1 MNAMRTLSVLLL
13 LSVSGVLHA
22 QERDT
27 SAQTILSLLDY
38 VAVEYPSFVREGV
51 VLDAGEYAEQIEF
64 SGQVRELIA
73 GLPANPERAQW
84 EARADALHAMIQSK
98 RDGAR
103 VAGLAREIQRG
114 LIAAYDIAVA
124 PAHAPNVAAARTLYR
139 ENCMACHGDRG
150 DGRGPQAAALD
161 PRPTDFTDSARAAE
175 RNVYGLYNTISL
187 GVPGTAMPAF
197 HTLGAEPRWQ
207 LAFYVSTFSAQ
218 DSGRSAGRA
227 AWQAGQGRAAFP
239 SLAAVAMTTPA
250 QAAAMGRD
258 AQSILAYLRAEPAAA
273 EASSDSPLAFTLTTM
288 QRSLEAFRAGD
299 SEQAYRL
306 AVTAYLEGFELAE
319 ASIDNVDSALRTRA
333 EHAMMAYRTA
343 IQTGAPA
350 AQVEARYRTAI
361 AEIDEARTRI
371 GAAGISPTG
380 SFISSLIIIL
390 REGLEAI
397 LVIAAMAAFMV
408 KTGRRDGLRWL
419 HAGWI
424 AALALG
430 VLTWVVSSHLITIS
444 GAHRE
449 LTEGVAAL
457 LSSAVLLYVGFWL
470 HSRASAAK
478 WSAFIR
484 ERMNTGGGTWWGV
497 ALVSFLAVY
506 REAFETVLF
515 YQALWIQSDAAGQ
528 TAVVVGL
535 AGGALALT
543 ALAWLVI
550 RLSVRLPL
558 ALFFRASSLLIAVL
572 AVVFA
577 GQGVAALQAAGRLA
591 VSPLDLPSVPLLGI
605 YPNLQG
611 IVLQL
616 LLLVLIVGGY
626 FYLRSGA
633 KRA

>member
-1 MNAMRTLSVLLL
+1 MKAMRTLLVLFL
-13 LSVSGVLHA
+13 LSVSSGLYA
-22 QERDT
+22 QEKDT
-27 SAQTILSLLDY
+27 AAQTILSLLDY
-38 VAVEYPSFVREGV
+38 VAVEYPAFVRDGIV
-51 VLDAGEYAEQIEF
+51 VDAGEYAEQIEF

-98 RDGAR
+98 HDGAQ
-103 VAGLAREIQRG
+103 VADLAREIQRG

-124 PAHAPNVAAARTLYR
+124 PAHAPDVAAAATLYR
-139 ENCMACHGDRG
+139 ENCMACHGNQG

-175 RNVYGLYNTISL
+175 RTVYGLYNTISL
-187 GVPGTAMPAF
+187 GVPGTAMPTF
-197 HTLGAEPRWQ
+197 NMLSAEQRWQ
-207 LAFYVSTFSAQ
+207 LAFYVSMFSAPESQ
-218 DSGRSAGRA
+218 RSAGEA
-227 AWQAGQGRAAFP
+227 AWEAGKGRAAFP

-250 QAAAMGRD
+250 QADAMGGD
-258 AQSILAYLRAEPAAA
+258 AQSILAYLRAEPGAA
-273 EASSDSPLAFTLTTM
+273 EGSSDSPLAFTLTTM
-288 QRSLEAFRAGD
+288 QRSLEAFRAGH
-299 SEQAYRL
+299 SEQAYQL

-333 EHAMMAYRTA
+333 EQAMMSYRNA
-343 IQTGAPA
+343 IKSGAPA

-371 GAAGISPTG
+371 GSAGISPTG
-380 SFISSLIIIL
+380 SFVSSLIIIL

-408 KTGRRDGLRWL
+408 KTGRRDGLKWL

-424 AALALG
+424 AALGLG
-430 VLTWVVSSHLITIS
+430 ALTWIVSSHLITIS

-449 LTEGVAAL
+449 LTEGIAAL

-528 TAVVVGL
+528 TAVIIGL
-535 AGGALALT
+535 AGGALALV

-558 ALFFRASSLLIAVL
+558 ALFFGASSLLIAVL

-577 GQGVAALQAAGRLA
+577 GQGVAALQAAGRLP

-605 YPNLQG
+605 YPNMQG

-616 LLLVLIVGGY
+616 LLLALIVGGY
-626 FYLRSGA
+626 FYLRGSA
-633 KRA
+633 RRV